1 MEAVRPEEEE
11 EDLDVLLGLQAQ
23 RRGRPRAEP
32 PPEPEQLPG
41 MVGDPLRELGFME
54 ARGLSAGDAESGA
67 RRAMADLSAAEVAAV
82 TDRSASA
89 SARAGAA
96 PHPTV
101 RNRRPKDPRDSKTER
116 RRDGEERFD
125 DLLGMP
131 ELNPEKELL
140 DLDMRLQRIQQIEE
154 TLRTEALHDYLAD
167 FDAEG
172 QATKLTISR
181 VPAEEM
187 DALRNA
193 VESEQADYCNQTV
206 ELQHKRAQH
215 LIESREEARK
225 RVYAE
230 HVKLSTATRQ
240 AEVELVAKERQLLRR
255 LATRFRS
262 NEERLRVFLEGR
274 HAEVHLADGNIRRRG
289 RRYTMHDRAY
299 SVEWSRAP
307 QPVALH
313 LKSLRAVR
321 DKLPRGK
328 YLIHVMLFDRLG
340 GNSLCWSKLE
350 PERWNDV
357 TARVEHGGDH
367 RDVEMDLDQSLRLVL
382 PSHVM
387 LAPSMSFVFEL
398 HQLQEK
404 QFEDGPREIPTVVG
418 WGAFPLCDSKIR
430 LVEGKFKVP
439 LLVGAMDPSIDKYG
453 KIHSIIQEDLNKWLC
468 NLYFAVEPLERL
480 SEKER
485 QHNYEVQLQYTAE
498 LLGMSLLE
506 KEEQDDFF
514 MLMKTSDE
522 SFDQKYDKIMSNTVR
537 RKSRRTRSVQD
548 MCNTIIHSLLQSIP
562 HANVTYIVCGAGK
575 MMGSQQVSEHVLA
588 PLKPTRSGYFKLV
601 EAEKRKRALKRA
613 VTMSSFVSAV
623 STYEADA
630 AVLEPDAAFSDH
642 MCSVA
647 AIGYDGEPELR
658 RGIEG
663 RLLVVWRE
671 LMWEIWS
678 SSYHLWRSI
687 DLWQRIA
694 TTSIAIVIAFH
705 VHYVAQYVWLA
716 VFLVEPTASMSFI
729 PPVSVTYETQQMT
742 PLAEMG
748 TVAAGVV
755 ANLVDFI
762 SLILGAVFFRVFF
775 DTVPKLYSDFVD
787 AWCIYTVISPFLIC
801 AYDLLRG
808 NWDGDMF
815 KLYNIYSTQDGD
827 GAVGMGLTF
836 FIYLAL
842 VLFGYVLSFIYFIY
856 LHQNGRVCDVVL
868 RLEAMEG
875 ELVCPH
881 DAEVSHEELEFLC
894 NSAKAWRKGGARRH
908 VTITE
913 HSSMVDVDTE
923 RTQKANPKKKATLVR
938 KKRATITRVWIEQVG
953 SDGTRTPYGST
964 PLAHSLASA
973 YHFRWHMCAT
983 SGQLSALSLSLSLS
997 LCPRVQVSML

>member
-1 MEAVRPEEEE
+1 MEAVRTASMEE
-11 EDLDVLLGLQAQ
+11 EDLDVLLQAQ
-23 RRGRPRAEP
+23 RRGWPGAEP

-54 ARGLSAGDAESGA
+54 ARGLSAGDAESGG
-67 RRAMADLSAAEVAAV
+67 RRVMADLSAAEIAAD
-82 TDRSASA
+82 TDGSASA
-89 SARAGAA
+89 TARASAA
-96 PHPTV
+96 PHPTI
-101 RNRRPKDPRDSKTER
+101 RHRRSKDPRDSESER
-116 RRDGEERFD
+116 RRDREERFD

-140 DLDMRLQRIQQIEE
+140 DLDMRVQRIQQIEE
-154 TLRTEALHDYLAD
+154 TLRMEALHDYLAE

-181 VPAEEM
+181 VPTDEI
-187 DALRNA
+187 DALRTA
-193 VESEQADYCNQTV
+193 VESERAYYYNQTV
-206 ELQHKRAQH
+206 QLQHKRAQH
-215 LIESREEARK
+215 LIDSREEVRK

-274 HAEVHLADGNIRRRG
+274 QAEVHLADGNIRRRG

-299 SVEWSRAP
+299 SVEWSRSP

-328 YLIHVMLFDRLG
+328 YVIRVMLFDRLA
-340 GNSLCWSKLE
+340 GNALCWSKLE

-357 TARVEHGGDH
+357 TSTVEHGGDH

-418 WGAFPLCDSKIR
+418 WGVFPLCDSKIR

-498 LLGMSLLE
+498 LLGMTLLE

-537 RKSRRTRSVQD
+537 RKSRR
-548 MCNTIIHSLLQSIP
+548 
-562 HANVTYIVCGAGK
+562 K

-601 EAEKRKRALKRA
+601 ETEKRKRALKRA
-613 VTMSSFVSAV
+613 VTMSSFVSAA

-630 AVLEPDAAFSDH
+630 AVLEPDAAFSEH
-642 MCSVA
+642 MYSVA
-647 AIGYDGEPELR
+647 VLGYDGEPELR

-678 SSYHLWRSI
+678 SSYHLWRSV

-716 VFLVEPTASMSFI
+716 VFLVEPTVSMSFI

-762 SLILGAVFFRVFF
+762 SLILGAVFFRVLF

-787 AWCIYTVISPFLIC
+787 AWCIYTIISPFLIC
-801 AYDLLRG
+801 MYDLLRG

-856 LHQNGRVCDVVL
+856 LHQNGRVCDVIL
-868 RLEAMEG
+868 RLEATED
-875 ELVCPH
+875 ELICPH

-894 NSAKAWRKGGARRH
+894 KSAKAWRKGGARRH

-923 RTQKANPKKKATLVR
+923 RRNTANSKKKAALVR
-938 KKRATITRVWIEQVG
+938 KKKRATITRVWIEQVG
-953 SDGTRTPYGST
+953 SDGTHAPYDST
-964 PLAHSLASA
+964 PRSLAPA
-973 YHFRWHMCAT
+973 
-983 SGQLSALSLSLSLS
+983 
-997 LCPRVQVSML
+997 